1 MIAPNPGGL
10 LPESA
15 DMHSAQKRRPSTAP
29 LAALAAAIVLAAAA
43 SRPVLAHHSFAMFDH
58 KHQVKL
64 NGTVEYFQWTNP
76 HVYIRLV
83 ANDPQGHPKSYTIE
97 CANPGLLDRAG
108 WKWNMIKVGQ
118 KVTAIIA
125 PLRTGEPGGLLKEI
139 TLPDG
144 RSFNNGPAAGQANI
158 K

>member
-1 MIAPNPGGL
+1 MNSTRKLRVPAAT
-10 LPESA
+10 LPA
-15 DMHSAQKRRPSTAP
+15 
-29 LAALAAAIVLAAAA
+29 LALAAVVAMMAAW
-43 SRPVLAHHSFAMFDH
+43 PVSAHHSFAMFDH
-58 KHQVKL
+58 NHQVKL

-83 ANDPQGHPKSYTIE
+83 ANDVQGHEKSYTIE

-108 WKWNMIKVGQ
+108 WKWNMIKKGD

-139 TLPDG
+139 TLSNGHSYD
-144 RSFNNGPAAGQANI
+144 NGPAAGKANI